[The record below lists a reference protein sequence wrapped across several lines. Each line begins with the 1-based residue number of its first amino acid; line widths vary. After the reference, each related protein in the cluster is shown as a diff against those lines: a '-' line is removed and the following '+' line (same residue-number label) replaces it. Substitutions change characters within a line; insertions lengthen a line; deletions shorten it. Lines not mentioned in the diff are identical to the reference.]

1 MNKLL
6 KFLFPAP
13 TIFITLVFF
22 VLFRITGNL
31 DSALSNTFTFFIM
44 AMIPF
49 DLIIWIINKIAHIL
63 QPSKTDKVYNTPQSS
78 DSQNYEYHRQQNYK
92 EIENF
97 ASLCVASC
105 EFDKEQNYIDEA
117 TNGNVRYNDKRFDNV
132 IDDPVVL
139 ATVSQPKIK
148 EYSDHITKLCDSLG
162 AKIWI
167 SGVSCTKMYVILKAI
182 PSPGVRIRSIL
193 ALQNDIEI
201 SIGMSTVMNVME
213 KKGYIG
219 ILLPIQHFVE
229 SDFRDTQS
237 RSFFESTQQND
248 TANQI
253 TNIDSMNGYEF
264 EHFCAKV
271 LQINGFCNINVT
283 KASSDQGV
291 DIIALKDGIR
301 CAVQCKRYSNNVGNK
316 AVQEVIAGMQYYNC
330 SIGIVMTNNY
340 FTQSAKELAN
350 RAEIILWD
358 RNFLLKYA
366 LPQQRIPPE
375 LQAKGEK
382 ILQDMANIYISLF
395 QDIMH
400 VNVVLVNARFKGED
414 TELIYRC
421 DTNEQAK
428 YIVSQQEFLSGKLHR
443 QQYFTE
449 LSNNCF
455 SVIVKD

>member
-13 TIFITLVFF
+13 TVLITIVLFI
-22 VLFRITGNL
+22 LFRITGNL
-31 DSALSNTFTFFIM
+31 DSALSNTFAFFIM
-44 AMIPF
+44 AMIPL
-49 DLIIWIINKIAHIL
+49 DVIIWIIHKIAHIL
-63 QPSKTDKVYNTPQSS
+63 QPNKTDEVYNEPQKSEYYQQP
-78 DSQNYEYHRQQNYK
+78 DSK

-97 ASLCVASC
+97 AALCASSC
-105 EFDKEQNYIDEA
+105 EFDKEQNYTDEA

-139 ATVSQPKIK
+139 ATVSQQKVK
-148 EYSDHITKLCDSLG
+148 EYSDHIMKLCDSLG
-162 AKIWI
+162 AEIWI
-167 SGVSCTKMYVILKAI
+167 SGASYTKMYVILKAI
-182 PSPGVRIRSIL
+182 PSSGVRVRSVL

-201 SIGMSTVMNVME
+201 SIGMPTVMNVME

-219 ILLPIQHFVE
+219 ILLPIQRFVGTD
-229 SDFRDTQS
+229 SCNCS
-237 RSFFESTQQND
+237 SPKSFQQHN
-248 TANQI
+248 ANKPI
-253 TNIDSMNGYEF
+253 INIDNMSGHEF
-264 EHFCAKV
+264 EMFCAKV
-271 LQINGFCNINVT
+271 LQMNGFYDINVT
-283 KASSDQGV
+283 KASGDQGV
-291 DIIALKDGIR
+291 DVIALKDGIR
-301 CAVQCKRYSNNVGNK
+301 CAIQCKRYSNNVGNK

-330 SIGIVMTNNY
+330 PIGIVMTNSY

-358 RNFLLKYA
+358 RDFLCKYMHS
-366 LPQQRIPPE
+366 QQHVSPE
-375 LQAKGEK
+375 LQAKGNK

-400 VNVVLVNARFKGED
+400 VNVSLVNARFRETD
-414 TELIYRC
+414 TELIYKC

-428 YIVSQQEFLSGKLHR
+428 YLVSQQEFLSGKLHR

-449 LSNNCF
+449 LSNNCI

>member
-13 TIFITLVFF
+13 TVLITIVFF
-22 VLFRITGNL
+22 ILFRITGNL
-31 DSALSNTFTFFIM
+31 DSALSNTFAFFIM

-49 DLIIWIINKIAHIL
+49 DLIIWIINKIVHIL
-63 QPSKTDKVYNTPQSS
+63 RPGKAGEVYTSQSYEHYQQPAS
-78 DSQNYEYHRQQNYK
+78 K
-92 EIENF
+92 EIEDF

-105 EFDKEQNYIDEA
+105 EFDKEQNYTDEA

-132 IDDPVVL
+132 IDDPVASAAISHQKV
-139 ATVSQPKIK
+139 K
-148 EYSDHITKLCDSLG
+148 ECSEHIMRLCDSLG
-162 AKIWI
+162 AKILI
-167 SGVSCTKMYVILKAI
+167 SGSSCTKMYVILKAI
-182 PSPGVRIRSIL
+182 PSTGVRVRSIL

-201 SIGMSTVMNVME
+201 SIGMPTVMNVME

-229 SDFRDTQS
+229 VDSCDYSSSKTF
-237 RSFFESTQQND
+237 QQHNI
-248 TANQI
+248 NKSI
-253 TNIDSMNGYEF
+253 INIDNMSGHEF
-264 EHFCAKV
+264 EMFCAKV
-271 LQINGFCNINVT
+271 LQMNGFYDINVT
-283 KASSDQGV
+283 KASGDQGV
-291 DIIALKDGIR
+291 DVIALKNNIR
-301 CAVQCKRYSNNVGNK
+301 CAVQCKRYSSNVGNK

-330 SIGIVMTNNY
+330 PIGIVMTNSY
-340 FTQSAKELAN
+340 FTQSAKDLAN

-358 RNFLLKYA
+358 RDFLCKYMT
-366 LPQQRIPPE
+366 PQQPTSPE
-375 LQAKGEK
+375 LQAKGNK

-400 VNVVLVNARFKGED
+400 VNVVLVNARFMAND

-421 DTNEQAK
+421 DTNEQVK
-428 YIVSQQEFLSGKLHR
+428 YLVSQQEFLSEKLHR

-449 LSNNCF
+449 LSNNYI